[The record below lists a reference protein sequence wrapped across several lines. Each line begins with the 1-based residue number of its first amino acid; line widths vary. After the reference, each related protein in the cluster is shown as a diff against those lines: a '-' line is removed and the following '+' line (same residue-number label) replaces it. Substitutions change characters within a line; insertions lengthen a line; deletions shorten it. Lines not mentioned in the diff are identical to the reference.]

1 MSHVAA
7 IFVAM
12 LLTPC
17 SARLADVDVGLI
29 DQKPP
34 MKKDLVAPKSDD
46 GIAKVGLHETI
57 QGKVPKDEKRN
68 LYVVVNTLSNK
79 DTANIWWVQ
88 EVTTRDGESLSSAA
102 QFGEEAAGVG
112 EYFAIL
118 AVATDKKWAVGEML
132 KSLPD
137 DAAYTKVKIV
147 KRK

>member
-1 MSHVAA
+1 MSHVAVA
-7 IFVAM
+7 LVAM

-34 MKKDLVAPKSDD
+34 LKKDLVIPKSDE

-57 QGKVPKDEKRN
+57 KGKVPKDEKRN
-68 LYVVVNTLSNK
+68 VYVIVNTLSNK
-79 DTANIWWVQ
+79 ETASIWWVQ
-88 EVTTRDGESLSSAA
+88 EVTTRDGESLSSVA
-102 QFGEEAAGVG
+102 QFGEEAAGDG

-137 DAAYTKVKIV
+137 DATYTKVKIV

>member
-1 MSHVAA
+1 MSQV
-7 IFVAM
+7 ITVFVAL
-12 LLTPC
+12 LLTSC
-17 SARLADVDVGLI
+17 SVRLADVDVGLI

-57 QGKVPKDEKRN
+57 KGKVPKDEKRN
-68 LYVVVNTLSNK
+68 LYVIVNTLSNP
-79 DTANIWWVQ
+79 DSVNTWWVQ
-88 EVTTRDGESLSSAA
+88 EEVTRQGESLSSVA

-112 EYFAIL
+112 EYFVVL

-137 DAAYTKVKIV
+137 DATYTKVKIV

>member
-1 MSHVAA
+1 MRNAIVVAV
-7 IFVAM
+7 I
-12 LLTPC
+12 LLT
-17 SARLADVDVGLI
+17 SVSVRAADVEVGSV
-29 DQKPP
+29 DQKVPL
-34 MKKDLVAPKSDD
+34 KKVLVAPKSDD

-57 QGKVPKDEKRN
+57 KGKMAKGEKRN
-68 LYVVVNTLSNK
+68 LYVIVNSLSNPEIAK
-79 DTANIWWVQ
+79 IWWVQ
-88 EVTTRDGESLSSAA
+88 EEVTRDGESLSSVA

-137 DAAYTKVKIV
+137 DATYTTVKIV

>member
-1 MSHVAA
+1 MSQV
-7 IFVAM
+7 ITVFVAM

-17 SARLADVDVGLI
+17 SVRLADVDVGLI

-34 MKKDLVAPKSDD
+34 LKKDLVAPKSDE

-57 QGKVPKDEKRN
+57 KGKVPKDEKRN
-68 LYVVVNTLSNK
+68 LYVIVNTLSNK

-88 EVTTRDGESLSSAA
+88 EEVTRDGESLSSVA
-102 QFGEEAAGVG
+102 QFGEEAAGIG

-137 DAAYTKVKIV
+137 DATYTKVKIV

>member
-1 MSHVAA
+1 MSQV
-7 IFVAM
+7 ITVFVAI
-12 LLTPC
+12 LLTTH

-34 MKKDLVAPKSDD
+34 LKKDLVAPKSDD

-57 QGKVPKDEKRN
+57 KGKVPKDEKRN
-68 LYVVVNTLSNK
+68 LYVVVNTLTNK

-88 EVTTRDGESLSSAA
+88 EVTTRDGESLSSVA
-102 QFGEEAAGVG
+102 QFGEENAGIG

-132 KSLPD
+132 NSLPD